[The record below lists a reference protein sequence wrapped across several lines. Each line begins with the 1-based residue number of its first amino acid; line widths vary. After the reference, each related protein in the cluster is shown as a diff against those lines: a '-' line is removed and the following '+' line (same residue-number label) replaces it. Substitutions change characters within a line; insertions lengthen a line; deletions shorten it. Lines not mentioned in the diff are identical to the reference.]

1 MMSHLPTGNTGNSIG
16 MRHVKVRAPL
26 RALQTRR
33 SILVPPGPRA
43 VPALPLHLLPHPI
56 SPAASLPQVAAPPG
70 GATSWSLGW
79 GSEPA
84 PPSNNRRGAQAQAAY
99 AAAPSVNPYAAA
111 GAEAAPV
118 AAAYGAPAYPSAAP
132 AAIKENTS
140 ALPAPRVGVSANVF
154 ANGANQNAGER
165 TGGRFFFLFRREWA
179 RGLLPRPC
187 ARGVAAPRTRAP
199 RSDVEGDLPAPQ
211 ARDARACGSHR
222 EQRGTERGRENATAH
237 PPLVPSPTPP
247 PAGNFITDRP
257 TTKVHGPPGG
267 RSSIVFG

>member
-1 MMSHLPTGNTGNSIG
+1 
-16 MRHVKVRAPL
+16 V
-26 RALQTRR
+26 RR
-33 SILVPPGPRA
+33 SARSKRRGNPRSSGVREPFPPS
-43 VPALPLHLLPHPI
+43 HFTSFPI
-56 SPAASLPQVAAPPG
+56 PSPAASLPQVAAPPG

-165 TGGRFFFLFRREWA
+165 TGGAIFFSCSGGSGA
-179 RGLLPRPC
+179 RAELLPRPC
-187 ARGVAAPRTRAP
+187 ARGVDAPRTRAP
-199 RSDVEGDLPAPQ
+199 RSDVEGDLSALQAP
-211 ARDARACGSHR
+211 DARACGMHR

-237 PPLVPSPTPP
+237 LPLVPSPTPP

>member
-1 MMSHLPTGNTGNSIG
+1 VVGADGKGTSLYCDRISRKSNHSPPPHPPLHSQNDVPPPHRQHWQQH
-16 MRHVKVRAPL
+16 RHAPREGACAAPRAPND
-26 RALQTRR
+26 A
-33 SILVPPGPRA
+33 SILVPPVREPF
-43 VPALPLHLLPHPI
+43 PPSHFTSSPHP

-154 ANGANQNAGER
+154 ANGANQNAGEN
-165 TGGRFFFLFRREWA
+165 GGDFFPCSGGS
-179 RGLLPRPC
+179 GL
-187 ARGVAAPRTRAP
+187 GVVTTPLRA
-199 RSDVEGDLPAPQ
+199 G
-211 ARDARACGSHR
+211 
-222 EQRGTERGRENATAH
+222 RGRSAYA
-237 PPLVPSPTPP
+237 SP
-247 PAGNFITDRP
+247 A
-257 TTKVHGPPGG
+257 VG
-267 RSSIVFG
+267 RGR